1 MLASIVDGLL
11 ELSIVGSFSRLGPSI
26 RRRLFHWQAVADGGL
41 EGRSVLVTGPTSG
54 LGRELAFAFGSLG
67 ARLILVGRDPG
78 KLESVAGRLA
88 RERRVGGISTVVAD
102 LASLASVRDA
112 ADRILTDEPRLD
124 VVVDNAGAMF
134 ESRHESPDGIEQTFA
149 TMVVGP
155 FALVGGLLPLLRR
168 TGSARVISVT
178 SGGMYAQALE
188 LDDLGWARRAW
199 NGARA
204 YAQAKRAQV
213 ALTRE
218 WARRVP
224 AADAAF
230 NAMHPGWADTPGLS
244 ASLPGFARVMKPL
257 LRSPADGVDTALWL
271 AADPGVAGHTG
282 GLYLDR
288 RARPFD
294 RAPQTRVTA
303 ADRLELWDRVVR
315 LAGIPDPTP
324 ASRIGVPR

>member
-11 ELSIVGSFSRLGPSI
+11 ELSIIGSFSRLGPSI
-26 RRRLFHWQAVADGGL
+26 RRRLFHWDAVPDWRL
-41 EGRSVLVTGPTSG
+41 EGRSALITGPTSG
-54 LGRELAFAFGSLG
+54 LGRELALALGSLG
-67 ARLILVGRDPG
+67 ARLILVGRDPE
-78 KLESVAGRLA
+78 KLESVAGTLA
-88 RERRVGGISTVVAD
+88 RERGVDRVSIVVAD

-112 ADRILTDEPRLD
+112 ANRILADEPRLD
-124 VVVDNAGAMF
+124 ILVDNAGAMF
-134 ESRHESPDGIEQTFA
+134 PSRRESPDGVELTFA

-155 FALVGGLLPLLRR
+155 FALVAGLLPLLQR

-178 SGGMYAQALE
+178 SGGMYAQPLE
-188 LDDLGWARRAW
+188 VDDLDWARRAW

-213 ALTRE
+213 VLTRE
-218 WARRVP
+218 WARRLP
-224 AADAAF
+224 AQDVTF

-244 ASLPGFARVMKPL
+244 ASLPGFSRVMGPL
-257 LRSPADGVDTALWL
+257 LRTPADGVDTALWL
-271 AADPGVAGHTG
+271 AADPEVAGRTG

-294 RAPQTRVTA
+294 RAPQTRVPA

-324 ASRIGVPR
+324 TNPIGVSQ